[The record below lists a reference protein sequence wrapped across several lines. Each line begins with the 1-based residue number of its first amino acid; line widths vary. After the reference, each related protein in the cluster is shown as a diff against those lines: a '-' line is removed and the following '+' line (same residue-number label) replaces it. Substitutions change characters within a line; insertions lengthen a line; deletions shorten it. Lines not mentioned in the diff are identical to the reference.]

1 MCCYYT
7 ISALILPSLLSVN
20 FCSQC
25 VEIVV
30 RVIELHARKWGRP
43 TNSPSNPTTALN
55 QFLFG
60 AGVPQDVTDGSSGG
74 GVSGDVSGVGGGVS
88 GDVSG
93 VGGGVSGDVSGV
105 GGGVSG
111 EATTFQVPVL
121 NPGEYIAVFVSM
133 FSSLCMLTQR
143 SQLRLYAEFGNIVG
157 YTEALL

>member
-1 MCCYYT
+1 MSQYSKRERRERENITNVYT

-60 AGVPQDVTDGSSGG
+60 AGVPQDVTDGSS
-74 GVSGDVSGVGGGVS
+74 SGGVS

-133 FSSLCMLTQR
+133 FSSLCMLTQS
-143 SQLRLYAEFGNIVG
+143 SQL
-157 YTEALL
+157 